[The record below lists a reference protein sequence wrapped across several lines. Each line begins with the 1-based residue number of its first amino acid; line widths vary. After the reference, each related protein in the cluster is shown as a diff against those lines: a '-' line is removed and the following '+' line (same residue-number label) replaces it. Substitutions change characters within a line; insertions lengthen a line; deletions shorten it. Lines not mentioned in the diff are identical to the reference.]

1 MYTHS
6 LSTSLIS
13 VVVVGCYSVV
23 LLLIR
28 RQGLNVVH
36 SDKSLFGHGKLC
48 ILVRFGSCCRMVI
61 RLIVSCTF
69 FLCLLC
75 VLYMDVYQIVC
86 GAAEEGQIDMCHGQL
101 LIDRGESEIEFHN
114 NNNNNIIITFVL
126 KLLCSSTG
134 LPSKRVKVIT
144 VLRTQFENIY

>member
-13 VVVVGCYSVV
+13 VVVVVGCYSVV

-48 ILVRFGSCCRMVI
+48 ILVRFGSCCM
-61 RLIVSCTF
+61 SDGYPF
-69 FLCLLC
+69 DC
-75 VLYMDVYQIVC
+75 VLHLFSVFAVCIIYGCVSNCVC
-86 GAAEEGQIDMCHGQL
+86 GAAEEGT
-101 LIDRGESEIEFHN
+101 N
-114 NNNNNIIITFVL
+114 
-126 KLLCSSTG
+126 
-134 LPSKRVKVIT
+134 
-144 VLRTQFENIY
+144 

>member
-13 VVVVGCYSVV
+13 VVVVVGCYSVV

-48 ILVRFGSCCRMVI
+48 ILVRFGSCCMSDGYPFDCV
-61 RLIVSCTF
+61 LHLF
-69 FLCLLC
+69 FCVCCVYYIWMCIKLC
-75 VLYMDVYQIVC
+75 VEQRKR
-86 GAAEEGQIDMCHGQL
+86 GQIDMCHGQL
-101 LIDRGESEIEFHN
+101 LIDRGESEI
-114 NNNNNIIITFVL
+114 
-126 KLLCSSTG
+126 
-134 LPSKRVKVIT
+134 
-144 VLRTQFENIY
+144 

>member
-48 ILVRFGSCCRMVI
+48 ILVRFGSCCMSDGYPFDCV
-61 RLIVSCTF
+61 LHL

-86 GAAEEGQIDMCHGQL
+86 GAAEEGT
-101 LIDRGESEIEFHN
+101 N
-114 NNNNNIIITFVL
+114 
-126 KLLCSSTG
+126 
-134 LPSKRVKVIT
+134 
-144 VLRTQFENIY
+144 